1 MMYAYY
7 RIIALLCILLPYLCA
22 FFLMANGTQTD
33 LTDLTKGTLYSIGIT
48 GRCGTR
54 GGPGP
59 RGKGDF
65 LVDDAQRCHS
75 LRGRVTVL

>member
-33 LTDLTKGTLYSIGIT
+33 LTDLTKGISMKNQSCGCLKVGIKT
-48 GRCGTR
+48 PEPKIWAR
-54 GGPGP
+54 PQVISH
-59 RGKGDF
+59 
-65 LVDDAQRCHS
+65 LRCH
-75 LRGRVTVL
+75 LIRIFV